1 MGYSPW
7 GCKELGTT
15 EQTYTMHPMTNI
27 YMKKYICEEIYYKKL
42 AHVIIEDKKSQ
53 NQQLVNWRPKSADV

>member
-1 MGYSPW
+1 
-7 GCKELGTT
+7 
-15 EQTYTMHPMTNI
+15 MTNI